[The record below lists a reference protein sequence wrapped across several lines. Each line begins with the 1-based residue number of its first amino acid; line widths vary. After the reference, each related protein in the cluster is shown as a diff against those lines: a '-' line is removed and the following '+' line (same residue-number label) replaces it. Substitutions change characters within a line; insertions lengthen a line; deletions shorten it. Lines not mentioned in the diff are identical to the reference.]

1 MARYGLVVDSPCD
14 MPADFLAKHHVIVL
28 PVAIHIGDE
37 TLVDDRN
44 PDLVRRFIDEKLF
57 ERSHNAVSEPYT
69 SEQVQDLF
77 LNRLVLEY
85 DTVFCMTVM
94 ASRSGIFA
102 NAQKASFAILNKYRK
117 VREDAGIKG
126 AFMMRVIDTHT
137 VFAAQGVTL
146 YAATQ
151 LIAEN
156 HTVGEIRERL
166 DYIVQNTHGYLLPRD
181 LFYLRE
187 RTRARGDRSVSLVA
201 AGLGTMLDIKP
212 ILRAYRGE
220 TGPVGK
226 ARGFEQG
233 AQKLF
238 DYARE
243 RVLAGLLVPVLC
255 ISYGGELD
263 ELWRLPGMGEL
274 RQSCIDQNVELM
286 VSPMSVSGMVNIG
299 VGGLSLGF
307 AAPEHKLAF

>member
-14 MPADFLAKHHVIVL
+14 MPADFLAKHNVIVL
-28 PVAIHIGDE
+28 PVAIHMDGE

-44 PDLVRRFIDEKLF
+44 PDLGRRFIDEKLN

-69 SEQVQDLF
+69 SEQVQELF

-102 NAQKASFAILNKYRK
+102 NAQKASFAILNKYRA
-117 VREDAGIKG
+117 VREAAGIKG
-126 AFMMRVIDTHT
+126 AFMMRVIDTQT

-151 LIAEN
+151 LIAQN

-166 DYIVQNTHGYLLPRD
+166 DYIVQNTHGYLLPKD

-212 ILRAYRGE
+212 ILRAYHGE

-226 ARGFEQG
+226 ARGFDQA

-238 DYARE
+238 EYARE
-243 RVLAGLLVPVLC
+243 RVLAGLLVPVVC
-255 ISYGGELD
+255 ISYGGDLD
-263 ELWRLPGMGEL
+263 ELWRLPGIADL
-274 RQSCIDQNVELM
+274 RQACLDQGVEMM

-299 VGGLSLGF
+299 IGGLSLGF
-307 AAPEHKLAF
+307 AAPEHKLPF

>member
-1 MARYGLVVDSPCD
+1 